1 MIFPKNIKH
10 GDSIGVVATSS
21 GIVDPLKEKRV
32 KNAALNLRNA
42 GYEVIFTRNVF
53 TADEFG
59 RSSSG
64 DVKGKQFNDLIANPD
79 VTAILAPSGGETLME
94 MLDHVDF
101 EKVKENPKW
110 FEGFSDNTGL
120 VFPIVT
126 KCDIAAIYGCH
137 ISDFGMKPWED
148 CVKNALG
155 ILEGN
160 IKTQNS
166 FEYHEDDFHDYE
178 TGLEGYWKDKK
189 VNWVN
194 ARGEDEIKI
203 SGRLIGGCL
212 DVIKFLLGTKYDGTS
227 EFIEKYKDDGIIWA
241 LETFAMSDDDIISHL
256 WQMRE
261 LGYFKYTKGFVIGR
275 EMFYESMR
283 EIEFKEAVMMAI
295 GDLDVPI
302 IFDADI
308 GHKGP
313 QFSWIMGAKAEIT
326 SKGGK
331 GTLTYID

>member
-1 MIFPKNIKH
+1 M
-10 GDSIGVVATSS
+10 
-21 GIVDPLKEKRV
+21 
-32 KNAALNLRNA
+32 
-42 GYEVIFTRNVF
+42 
-53 TADEFG
+53 
-59 RSSSG
+59 
-64 DVKGKQFNDLIANPD
+64 
-79 VTAILAPSGGETLME
+79 
-94 MLDHVDF
+94 
-101 EKVKENPKW
+101 
-110 FEGFSDNTGL
+110 
-120 VFPIVT
+120 
-126 KCDIAAIYGCH
+126 
-137 ISDFGMKPWED
+137 
-148 CVKNALG
+148 
-155 ILEGN
+155 
-160 IKTQNS
+160 
-166 FEYHEDDFHDYE
+166 
-178 TGLEGYWKDKK
+178 
-189 VNWVN
+189 
-194 ARGEDEIKI
+194 
-203 SGRLIGGCL
+203 
-212 DVIKFLLGTKYDGTS
+212 IKFLLGTKYDGTS

-326 SKGGK
+326 SKDGK